1 MKIKDT
7 FIKKEVCGV
16 NVVVPVGESTKD
28 YNGTIQ
34 LGKSAN
40 FVWDILKD
48 GATEEE
54 IIEKLLEKFDVSRE
68 VVTKDLHDFLE
79 KLRKINCLDE

>member
-16 NVVVPVGESTKD
+16 NVVVPVGKSTKD
-28 YNGTIQ
+28 YNGTIE
-34 LGKSAN
+34 LSGSAN
-40 FVWDILKD
+40 FVWDILKE

-54 IIEKLLEKFDVSRE
+54 IIEKLLEKYDVSRE
-68 VVTKDLHDFLE
+68 TVTADLKVFLNR
-79 KLRKINCLDE
+79 LREINCIDE

>member
-7 FIKKEVCGV
+7 FIKREVCGV

-28 YNGTIQ
+28 FNGTIQ
-34 LGKSAN
+34 LRGSAN
-40 FVWDILKD
+40 FVWDILKE

-54 IIEKLLEKFDVSRE
+54 LIEKLLEKYDVSRE
-68 VVTKDLHDFLE
+68 VVTKDLNDFLE

>member
-34 LGKSAN
+34 LGGSAN
-40 FVWDILKD
+40 FVWDILKE

-54 IIEKLLEKFDVSRE
+54 IIEKLLNKYDVSRE
-68 VVTKDLHDFLE
+68 EVTEDLKTFLNR
-79 KLRKINCLDE
+79 LREIKCIDE